1 MSEAQDVG
9 GVAGEHLRAF
19 IERIER
25 LEADKADIANDIKE
39 VYAEAKGTGFDIKI
53 IRKLVSM
60 RKQDSEKRQEEEEL
74 LSIYKQAIGLE

>member
-1 MSEAQDVG
+1 MSQAQDVG

-25 LEADKADIANDIKE
+25 LEAEKADLANDIKE
-39 VYAEAKGTGFDIKI
+39 VYAEAKGTGFDVKI
-53 IRKLVSM
+53 IRKLISM

-74 LSIYKQAIGLE
+74 LSLYKQAIGLE

>member
-1 MSEAQDVG
+1 MADAQDVG

-25 LEADKADIANDIKE
+25 LEAEKADLANDIKE
-39 VYAEAKGTGFDIKI
+39 VYAEAKGTGFHVKI
-53 IRKLVSM
+53 IRKVISM

-74 LSIYKQAIGLE
+74 LSLYKQAIGLE